1 MSMSDPISDYLT
13 RVRNAL
19 KAGKKTVDIPYS
31 KFKEAISGL
40 LKKSSFIED
49 FKVIEND
56 KKFKMLSIRLKYYDG
71 DSVILGLKR
80 ISRPGIRRYV
90 NNEDLPRVRNGL
102 GVAIV
107 STSKGLMTD
116 KEARNLKVGG
126 EVVCEVW

>member
-1 MSMSDPISDYLT
+1 MSMTDPISDYLT

-19 KAGKKTVDIPYS
+19 KAEKKTVDMPYS
-31 KFKEAISGL
+31 KFKEALSTL
-40 LKKSSFIED
+40 LKKSRFIED
-49 FKVIEND
+49 FKVIETE
-56 KKFKMLSIRLKYYDG
+56 KKFKILTIKLKYSDG

-90 NNEDLPRVRNGL
+90 NNEDLPRVRNGM
-102 GVAIV
+102 GIAVI

-126 EVVCEVW
+126 EVICQVW

>member
-1 MSMSDPISDYLT
+1 MSMSDPIADYLT

-19 KAGKKTVDIPYS
+19 KAGKKTVDMPYS
-31 KFKEAISGL
+31 KFKEAISEI

-49 FKVIEND
+49 FKVIETE
-56 KKFKMLSIRLKYYDG
+56 KKFRVLSVKLKYNDG

-90 NNEDLPRVRNGL
+90 KNEDIPRVRNGL
-102 GVAIV
+102 GIAIV
-107 STSKGLMTD
+107 STSKGLLTD

-126 EVVCEVW
+126 EIVCHIW

>member
-1 MSMSDPISDYLT
+1 MSMTDPISDYLT

-19 KAGKKTVDIPYS
+19 KAGKKTVDLPYS
-31 KFKEAISGL
+31 KFKETLSNL
-40 LKKSSFIED
+40 LKKSNFIED
-49 FKVIEND
+49 FKVIETE
-56 KKFKMLSIRLKYYDG
+56 KKFKALSIKLKYYDG

-90 NNEDLPRVRNGL
+90 NNEDLPRVRNGM
-102 GVAIV
+102 GIAII

-126 EVVCEVW
+126 EVICQVW

>member
-1 MSMSDPISDYLT
+1 MHLRQERKLLT
-13 RVRNAL
+13 FRHSN
-19 KAGKKTVDIPYS
+19 
-31 KFKEAISGL
+31 FKEAICGI

-49 FKVIEND
+49 FKVIETE
-56 KKFKMLSIRLKYYDG
+56 KKFKMLSIKLKYSDG

-102 GVAIV
+102 GIAIV

-116 KEARNLKVGG
+116 KEARNLKIGG
-126 EVVCEVW
+126 EVVCQVW

>member
-1 MSMSDPISDYLT
+1 MSMSDPISDFLT

-19 KAGKKTVDIPYS
+19 KAEKKTVDIPYS
-31 KFKEAISGL
+31 KFKEAISEI
-40 LKKSSFIED
+40 LKKSAFIED
-49 FKVIEND
+49 YKIIETED
-56 KKFKMLSIRLKYYDG
+56 KFKFISVKLKYAGG

-80 ISRPGIRRYV
+80 ISKPGIRKYV
-90 NNEDLPRVRNGL
+90 SQDKLPRVRNGL
-102 GVAIV
+102 GIAIV

>member
-31 KFKEAISGL
+31 KFKEAVSEL
-40 LKKSSFIED
+40 LKKSSFID
-49 FKVIEND
+49 DYKVIETD

-71 DSVILGLKR
+71 NSVILGLKR

-102 GVAIV
+102 GVAII

>member
-1 MSMSDPISDYLT
+1 MSDPISDYLT

-31 KFKEAISGL
+31 KFKEAISDI
-40 LKKSSFIED
+40 LKKTSFIED
-49 FKVIEND
+49 FKVIESEE
-56 KKFKMLSIRLKYYDG
+56 KFRFISIKLKYADG

-80 ISRPGIRRYV
+80 VSRPGIRRYV
-90 NNEDLPRVRNGL
+90 NNETIPRVRNGM
-102 GVAIV
+102 GIAIV

-116 KEARNLKVGG
+116 KEARKLKVGG